1 MLRYTLYEIRRTA
14 LSPTTLFYTVV
25 MPIGLYLLF
34 GALQDY
40 SSVKI
45 ADSNAAAYVMVGMAL
60 YGAIS
65 STVSISGLTV
75 VENTAGWGRQLALT
89 PLTTGKYLFSKAA
102 VALVMAALPV
112 VAVNIAGRMTGI
124 EMPLNQQIL
133 CAVLSIFCALV
144 FAFMGLAVGLLIP
157 SENAVSIA
165 NGVIVI
171 FAFFGTL
178 FAPLTK
184 DLMPYARF
192 TPLYGA
198 AEISRYPFTQG
209 LTIISGS
216 GPDWNMIEP
225 LWYGVVSF
233 AAWGA
238 LFILATML
246 LMRRTTRR

>member
-45 ADSNAAAYVMVGMAL
+45 ADGNAAAYVMVGMAL

-102 VALVMAALPV
+102 VAFVMAALPV

-124 EMPLNQQIL
+124 EMPLSQQIL

-209 LTIISGS
+209 LTIINGS

>member
-45 ADSNAAAYVMVGMAL
+45 ADGNAAAYVMVGMAL

-102 VALVMAALPV
+102 VAFVMAALPV

-124 EMPLNQQIL
+124 EMPLSQQIL

-209 LTIISGS
+209 LTIINGS
-216 GPDWNMIEP
+216 GPDWNMVEP

>member
-1 MLRYTLYEIRRTA
+1 MLRYTLYEIRRSV
-14 LSPTTLFYTVV
+14 LSPSSVFYTIILPV
-25 MPIGLYLLF
+25 GLYMLF

-40 SSVKI
+40 AKVKV
-45 ADSNAAAYVMVGMAL
+45 ADGNASAYVMIGMAL

-89 PLTTGKYLFSKAA
+89 PLSTGKYLFSKAA
-102 VALVMAALPV
+102 VAFVMAALPV
-112 VAVNIAGRMTGI
+112 VAVNIAGRLTGI
-124 EMPLNQQIL
+124 EMPISQQIL
-133 CAVLSIFCALV
+133 CAALSIFCALI

-198 AEISRYPFTQG
+198 AEIARYPFAQG

-216 GPDWNMIEP
+216 GAEWNMTEP

>member
-45 ADSNAAAYVMVGMAL
+45 ADGNAAAYVMVGMAL

-102 VALVMAALPV
+102 VAFVMAALPV

-124 EMPLNQQIL
+124 EMPLSQQIL

-198 AEISRYPFTQG
+198 AGISRYPFTQG
-209 LTIISGS
+209 LTIINGS

>member
-45 ADSNAAAYVMVGMAL
+45 ADGNAAAYVMVGMAL

-102 VALVMAALPV
+102 VAFVMAALPV

-124 EMPLNQQIL
+124 EMPLSQQIL

-198 AEISRYPFTQG
+198 AEIARYPFTQG

-216 GPDWNMIEP
+216 GAEWNMTEP

>member
-45 ADSNAAAYVMVGMAL
+45 ADGNAAAYVMVGMAL

-102 VALVMAALPV
+102 VAFVMAALPV

-124 EMPLNQQIL
+124 EMPLSQQIL

-198 AEISRYPFTQG
+198 AEISRYPFAQG
-209 LTIISGS
+209 LTIINGS
-216 GPDWNMIEP
+216 GAEWNVTEP
-225 LWYGVVSF
+225 LWYGIVNFSVW
-233 AAWGA
+233 AVI
-238 LFILATML
+238 FIIATAL
-246 LMRRTTRR
+246 LMGRSTKR